1 MILVVGGLGSGK
13 RRFVR
18 EQFGYLPEEFS
29 CRLESTCPV
38 LYDLQDLHPLPNAE
52 ALEQRAVVICN
63 EIGCGVV
70 PISREERTHREEVGH
85 LCCQLALRAEAVYR
99 VNCGLGMRLK

>member
-13 RRFVR
+13 RRFVQ

-29 CRLESTCPV
+29 CRLERTCPV
-38 LYDLQDLHPLPNAE
+38 LYDLQDLQPLPDAA

-70 PISREERTHREEVGH
+70 PVSPEERTRREAVGR
-85 LCCQLALRAEAVYR
+85 LCCQLARRAEAVYR